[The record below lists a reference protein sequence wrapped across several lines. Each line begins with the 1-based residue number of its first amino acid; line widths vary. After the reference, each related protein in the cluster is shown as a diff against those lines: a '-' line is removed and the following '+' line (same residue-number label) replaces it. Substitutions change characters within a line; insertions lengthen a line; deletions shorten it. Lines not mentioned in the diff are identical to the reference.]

1 MKTLYVAIALLFLY
15 SCKKETTETI
25 EAAPETTTTEAAPAV
40 TLKKGNTA
48 ALIAGLIAKKK
59 QVQSELTSLS
69 ADEANALYD
78 TYKNENDSILKLL
91 EYSEQNLLDRFYTYY
106 STEQGEAK
114 SPPDSIAKKEALL
127 KSANLEFWE
136 IGEGYVEIRTTP
148 HYYLNIFKGHVT
160 KDYEEFIALM
170 AKDDEELYSADAGL
184 TISFNALGKRV
195 LNWENFIAK
204 NPYSKQT
211 PGAIQIYR
219 QYQEF
224 YLLGMD
230 NTPTI
235 AFETNTFYPE
245 NIAEFKQFS
254 TKHPNSKTVPLIN
267 AALAF
272 KGTKDEMYSF
282 VENTQRQLIDK
293 IEADATPDYQ

>member
-25 EAAPETTTTEAAPAV
+25 KAAPETTTTKAAPAV

-78 TYKNENDSILKLL
+78 TYKKKNDSIVRLL
-91 EYSEQNLLDRFYTYY
+91 EQSEQNILDHYY
-106 STEQGEAK
+106 EYFLDENGNAK
-114 SPPDSIAKKEALL
+114 AAPDSIAKKEALFN
-127 KSANLEFWE
+127 SAGIEFWG
-136 IGEGYVEIRTTP
+136 IGEGMGEIRTVP
-148 HYYLNIFKGHVT
+148 DFYLSLFKGHIT

-170 AKDDEELYSADAGL
+170 AKDDEDLYSADAGL
-184 TISFNALGKRV
+184 AISFNALGKRV
-195 LNWENFIAK
+195 LKWENFIAK
-204 NPYSKQT
+204 NPYSKLT
-211 PGAIQIYR
+211 PQAIEIYR
-219 QYQEF
+219 DYQQS

-235 AFETNTFYPE
+235 EVTDNTMYPE
-245 NIAEFKQFS
+245 NIKEFKSFS
-254 TKHPNSKTVPLIN
+254 AANPKSPTTKLIKVVMET
-267 AALAF
+267 
-272 KGTKDEMYSF
+272 KGTKDQISTA
-282 VENTQRQLIDK
+282 VIKAQDKLIDK
-293 IEADATPDYQ
+293 LIADTTPDYN

>member
-15 SCKKETTETI
+15 SCKKEITETI

-40 TLKKGNTA
+40 NLKKGNTA

-69 ADEANALYD
+69 ADEANALYG

-148 HYYLNIFKGHVT
+148 DYYLNIFKGHVT
-160 KDYEEFIALM
+160 KDYEEFITLM

-235 AFETNTFYPE
+235 EITDNTMYPE
-245 NIAEFKQFS
+245 
-254 TKHPNSKTVPLIN
+254 T
-267 AALAF
+267 
-272 KGTKDEMYSF
+272 
-282 VENTQRQLIDK
+282 
-293 IEADATPDYQ
+293 